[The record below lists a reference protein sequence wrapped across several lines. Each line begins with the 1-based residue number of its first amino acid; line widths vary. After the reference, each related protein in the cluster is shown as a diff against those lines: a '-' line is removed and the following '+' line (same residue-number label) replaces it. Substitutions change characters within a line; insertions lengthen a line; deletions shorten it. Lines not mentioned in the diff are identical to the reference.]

1 MRLLFLICLLF
12 TPLTLCSEEPI
23 CLEADVEQPEPVV
36 EAMVLD
42 LPKAISIALA
52 NNLQLKNSEDSTV
65 NAQYQVDSAWSEFDL
80 DISPAG
86 DVGYAGGG
94 CAGSGSAFSTG
105 LNIYKKIPFG
115 TQISVTP
122 LISKT
127 NKTYFTNVRTII
139 TQPLLRGVGK
149 RYNLSPLRS
158 AQFGFRSATRSLFS
172 AQCQLVARVCNCL
185 YDIIKAERG
194 VVLSQESFNRIT
206 YFFQAAKLKANIGM
220 SDPLDLHRAE
230 LEMQQAE
237 DALKTSQEKMEE
249 AQDVLRDLLALPL
262 DIPIKLNLPVVYA
275 PIKVPF
281 KDALKIAKEHRV
293 EIDQVNDQRQET
305 KRLSCVA
312 KDRLWPELNLVFNY
326 SSCGQD
332 QLFMQC
338 WNWGRRV
345 STWGVGL
352 TTSNFDASGER
363 VAYEQSLLAIEASTR
378 GMQQTISNVTLE
390 VKRAIRM
397 LERTQQRID
406 LLQEQIKISEGEMR
420 LAEIKFRRGMSN
432 NFDLIQAEKSL
443 RNAQLNH
450 WNALIDY
457 MMGEVQLRGALGLLL
472 EKPNL

>member
-1 MRLLFLICLLF
+1 MRRLLLLSLFF
-12 TPLTLCSEEPI
+12 TPSTLLCEDVVCFEEEDIKPVIEPLTL
-23 CLEADVEQPEPVV
+23 
-36 EAMVLD
+36 D
-42 LPKAISIALA
+42 LPTAIAMALA
-52 NNLQLKNSEDSTV
+52 NNRQLKNSEDSTV

-80 DISPAG
+80 DITPAG

-94 CAGSGSAFSTG
+94 SAGAGSAFATG

-115 TQISVTP
+115 TQISVSP

-127 NKTYFTNVRTII
+127 NKTYFTNVRTVI

-149 RYNLSPLRS
+149 KYNLSPLRS
-158 AQFGFRSATRSLFS
+158 AQFSFRSATRSLFS
-172 AQCQLVARVCNCL
+172 AQCQLVARVCAAL
-185 YDIIKAERG
+185 YDIIKAERN
-194 VVLSQESFNRIT
+194 VTLNQESFDRIK
-206 YFFQAAKLKANIGM
+206 YFFHAAKLKAKIGM

-230 LEMQQAE
+230 LEMDQAE
-237 DALKTSQEKMEE
+237 ESLKNSQEKIEE
-249 AQDVLRDLLALPL
+249 STDVLRDLLALPL
-262 DIPIKLNLPVVYA
+262 ETPIKLNLPVVYA
-275 PIKVPF
+275 PVKVPF
-281 KDALKIAKEHRV
+281 EEALKIAKEHRV
-293 EIDQVNDQRQET
+293 EIDQVNDQRRES
-305 KRLSCVA
+305 KRLSSVA

-338 WNWGRRV
+338 WNWGRRI

-352 TTSNFDASGER
+352 TTSNFDPSGER
-363 VAYEQSLLAIEASTR
+363 AAYEQSLLAIEASTR

-390 VKRAIRM
+390 IKRAIRM
-397 LERTQQRID
+397 LDRTQQRID
-406 LLQEQIKISEGEMR
+406 LLQDQIKVAEGEMR

-432 NFDLIQAEKSL
+432 NFDLIQAEKAL

-457 MMGEVQLRGALGLLL
+457 MMAEVQLRGALGLLL